1 MYNTSQIIYFCVI
14 LAAFLLSAGLT
25 PLVRRLALK
34 LKITDKPEMAER
46 KVHEKITPLLG
57 GLSVFLSSAAVII
70 AVRYFGLA
78 NFSAISD
85 RLFFGII
92 LASIIIMIGGFLD
105 DKYNLKPYE
114 QIIFPLSAIIIV
126 LFAGLHIGYVTN
138 PLGSSGAVFYF
149 AGWAGITI
157 AGLWLLGMMYTT
169 KFLDGLD
176 GLASGVS
183 VIASLFIFLTSLRW
197 DATLSA
203 TGIWALALL
212 GASLGFLLFNWQ
224 PAKIFLG
231 EGGSIFIGFML
242 AVLSILTGSKIITTL
257 LVMGLPA
264 LDVLWVIGARLKKH
278 KSPFSGD
285 REHLHYRLLSLGLSK
300 KQSVLLLYLVA
311 IAFGCLGFISTS
323 YGKMILVLCLV
334 AVMVILSTLLNA
346 KSKHNGMAISRGE

>member
-1 MYNTSQIIYFCVI
+1 MYNSSQILYFSVI
-14 LAAFLLSAGLT
+14 SAAFLLSAGLT

-34 LKITDKPEMAER
+34 LKITDKPESAER
-46 KVHEKITPLLG
+46 KVHQKATPLLG
-57 GLSVFLSSAAVII
+57 GAAVCLSSLSVMVI
-70 AVRYFGLA
+70 VNCSGLA
-78 NFSAISD
+78 NFSAISGG
-85 RLFFGII
+85 LFFAII
-92 LASIIIMIGGFLD
+92 LASAIIMIGGFLD
-105 DKYNLKPYE
+105 DKYDLKPYE
-114 QIIFPLSAIIIV
+114 QIIFPVSAIVVV
-126 LFAGLHIGYVTN
+126 LLSGLHIGYVTN
-138 PLGSSGAVFYF
+138 PLGAVGAVIYF
-149 AGWAGITI
+149 SGWIGVAI

-197 DATLSA
+197 DAPLSA

-264 LDVLWVIGARLKKH
+264 LDVLWVIVARLRHH

-300 KQSVLLLYLVA
+300 KQAVLIMYIIA

-323 YGKMILVLCLV
+323 YGKMVLVLCLI
-334 AVMVILSTLLNA
+334 AVMTILSNLLNA
-346 KSKHNGMAISRGE
+346 KRKQNDISTVIR